1 MITLFST
8 IRFLCHQAESFIITI
23 HRDAYTPS
31 IQYHF
36 LYSTSFPIKYINF
49 ICYCLIFPN
58 LPTVKCINI
67 VFSGYPTKKSFR
79 LSLIHIWLSSRS
91 CLPVTTTV
99 AVVPAGQM
107 FSCWLSRRIRTG
119 TRCAKPVSYTHLDVY
134 KRQALMS

>member
-8 IRFLCHQAESFIITI
+8 IRFLCHQAESLIITI

-58 LPTVKCINI
+58 LPISKVASCSKYSSRTARNLSFSLWDIS
-67 VFSGYPTKKSFR
+67 FSGSF
-79 LSLIHIWLSSRS
+79 
-91 CLPVTTTV
+91 T
-99 AVVPAGQM
+99 
-107 FSCWLSRRIRTG
+107 
-119 TRCAKPVSYTHLDVY
+119 
-134 KRQALMS
+134 